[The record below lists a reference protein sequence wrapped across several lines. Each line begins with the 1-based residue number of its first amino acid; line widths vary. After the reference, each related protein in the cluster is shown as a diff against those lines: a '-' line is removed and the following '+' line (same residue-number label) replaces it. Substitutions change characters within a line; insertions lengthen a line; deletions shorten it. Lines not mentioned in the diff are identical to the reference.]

1 MKEIVEEFGETVI
14 WAGLILLMLP
24 LMFGALQAFGSI

>member
-1 MKEIVEEFGETVI
+1 MKEIIEDYGETVF